1 MKTDKNNE
9 TESLEQRRC
18 KQQTILDTNYN
29 HNTCNYV
36 DQSTIMDLPRFQ
48 IMVEFS

>member
-9 TESLEQRRC
+9 TGSLVQHRS

-29 HNTCNYV
+29 HIHATML
-36 DQSTIMDLPRFQ
+36 STIMDLPRFQ